1 MAGIRLKK
9 RENPAALGATG
20 AMGATSAEG
29 GGGATS
35 EGLAQEAIRARSGL
49 VGLRYPWWRLAIG
62 IAVLGL
68 IAIFAATQGSVHIP
82 FRGVVEVLTS
92 RLPWVDLPQDIPGSW
107 DTILWQ
113 LRLPRIAQAAVV
125 GASLAMSGAAYQGLF
140 KNPLADPYLVGVASG
155 AGLGAVV
162 VLLTGVPMYLAGI
175 SLLPVAAFAGG
186 TGAVAVAYSIA
197 RNSQGAP
204 TTTLILAGVAIA
216 SLTAAVTSLLI
227 LRSEP
232 ELRPVLSWLMG
243 SFISSEWK
251 ESVIVLAYS
260 VPGMAI
266 LLGFG
271 RLLNVLQLSEDHA
284 AMLGVPVEKVKLLLI
299 AAATL
304 ITAAA
309 VSFSGLIG
317 FVGLVA
323 PHVVRLIWG
332 PDYRFL
338 LPMSAI
344 VGATFLVLADLVAR
358 TIVSPGELPVGMVT
372 AFCGAPFFLYLLR
385 RRRLGVS

>member
-1 MAGIRLKK
+1 MAGISLKG
-9 RENPAALGATG
+9 RNALDPPIAKNEGERGALT
-20 AMGATSAEG
+20 AT
-29 GGGATS
+29 
-35 EGLAQEAIRARSGL
+35 RASVGL
-49 VGLRYPWWRLAIG
+49 VGLRYPWWRI
-62 IAVLGL
+62 VLGL
-68 IAIFAATQGSVHIP
+68 VALGVAAIFAASIGSVHIP
-82 FRGVVEVLTS
+82 FVSVVEIVAA
-92 RLPWVDLPQDIPGSW
+92 RLPGIDLPQDAPATW
-107 DTILWQ
+107 NTILWQ
-113 LRLPRIAQAAVV
+113 LRVPRVAQASVV
-125 GASLAMSGAAYQGLF
+125 GAALAMSGAAYQGLF

-162 VLLTGVPMYLAGI
+162 VLLTGIPMYLAGV

-197 RNSQGAP
+197 RNSRGTP

-216 SLTAAVTSLLI
+216 ALTGAVSSLLI
-227 LRSEP
+227 LRSDP
-232 ELRPVLSWLMG
+232 ELRPVLAWLMG
-243 SFISSEWK
+243 SLISSEWK
-251 ESVIVLAYS
+251 ESAIVLAYA

-271 RLLNVLQLSEDHA
+271 RMLNVLQLSEDHA

-299 AAATL
+299 GAATL
-304 ITAAA
+304 VTAAA

-344 VGATFLVLADLVAR
+344 IGATFLVLADLVAR

-385 RRRLGVS
+385 RRRLGV

>member
-1 MAGIRLKK
+1 MAGIRLKG
-9 RENPAALGATG
+9 RNALDSAIAKSEGERG
-20 AMGATSAEG
+20 AMTATRVSG
-29 GGGATS
+29 
-35 EGLAQEAIRARSGL
+35 GL
-49 VGLRYPWWRLAIG
+49 VGLRYPWWRIMLG
-62 IAVLGL
+62 LAVLAVA
-68 IAIFAATQGSVHIP
+68 AIFAASMGSVYVP
-82 FRGVVEVLTS
+82 FGAAVQVVAAGLPGVELSPDVPEA
-92 RLPWVDLPQDIPGSW
+92 W
-107 DTILWQ
+107 DTILWK
-113 LRLPRIAQAAVV
+113 LRLPRVAQAALV
-125 GASLAMSGAAYQGLF
+125 GAALAMSGAAYQGLF

-162 VLLTGVPMYLAGI
+162 VLLTGIPMYLAGI

-197 RNSQGAP
+197 RNSGGTP

-216 SLTAAVTSLLI
+216 ALTGAVSSLLI
-227 LRSEP
+227 LRSDP
-232 ELRPVLSWLMG
+232 ELRPVLAWLMG
-243 SFISSEWK
+243 SLISSEWK
-251 ESVIVLAYS
+251 ESAIVLAY
-260 VPGMAI
+260 VAPGMAV

-271 RLLNVLQLSEDHA
+271 RILNVLQLSEDHA

-299 AAATL
+299 GAATL
-304 ITAAA
+304 VTAAA

-385 RRRLGVS
+385 RRRLGV

>member
-1 MAGIRLKK
+1 MAGIRLKG
-9 RENPAALGATG
+9 RNALDSAIAKSEGERG
-20 AMGATSAEG
+20 AMTATRVSG
-29 GGGATS
+29 
-35 EGLAQEAIRARSGL
+35 GL
-49 VGLRYPWWRLAIG
+49 VGLRYPWWRIMLG
-62 IAVLGL
+62 LAVLAVA
-68 IAIFAATQGSVHIP
+68 AIFAASMGSVYVP
-82 FRGVVEVLTS
+82 FGAAVQVVAAGLPGVELSPDVPEA
-92 RLPWVDLPQDIPGSW
+92 W
-107 DTILWQ
+107 DTILWK
-113 LRLPRIAQAAVV
+113 LRLPRVAQAALV
-125 GASLAMSGAAYQGLF
+125 GAALAMSGAAYQGLF

-162 VLLTGVPMYLAGI
+162 VLLTGIPMYLAGI

-197 RNSQGAP
+197 RNSGGTP

-216 SLTAAVTSLLI
+216 ALTGAVSSLLI
-227 LRSEP
+227 LRSDP
-232 ELRPVLSWLMG
+232 ELRPVLAWLMG
-243 SFISSEWK
+243 SLISSEWK
-251 ESVIVLAYS
+251 ESAIVLAY
-260 VPGMAI
+260 VAPGMAV

-271 RLLNVLQLSEDHA
+271 RMLNVLQLSEDHA

-299 AAATL
+299 GAATL
-304 ITAAA
+304 VTAAA

-385 RRRLGVS
+385 RRRLGV

>member
-1 MAGIRLKK
+1 MAGIRLKG
-9 RENPAALGATG
+9 RGAPAPQRGARRTRTPETGEADAAGPAGALNPSRLAA
-20 AMGATSAEG
+20 
-29 GGGATS
+29 
-35 EGLAQEAIRARSGL
+35 GL
-49 VGLRYPWWRLAIG
+49 VGLRYPWWR
-62 IAVLGL
+62 IAVGL
-68 IAIFAATQGSVHIP
+68 AALVVVAIFAASQGSVSIP
-82 FRGVVEVLTS
+82 FFSVVEIVAS
-92 RLPWVDLPQDIPGSW
+92 RLPGIDLPQDAPATW

-113 LRLPRIAQAAVV
+113 LRLPRVAQAAVV
-125 GASLAMSGAAYQGLF
+125 GAALAMSGAAYQGLF

-162 VLLTGVPMYLAGI
+162 VLLTGVPMYLAGF
-175 SLLPVAAFAGG
+175 SLLPIAAFAGG
-186 TGAVAVAYSIA
+186 TGAVVVAYSIA
-197 RNSQGAP
+197 RNSQGTP

-216 SLTAAVTSLLI
+216 ALTGAVTSLLI
-227 LRSEP
+227 LRSDP

-243 SFISSEWK
+243 SFISSEWS
-251 ESVIVLAYS
+251 ESAIVLAY
-260 VPGMAI
+260 VFPGMVI

-271 RLLNVLQLSEDHA
+271 RMLNVLQLSEDHA

-304 ITAAA
+304 VTAAA

-344 VGATFLVLADLVAR
+344 IGATFLVLADLVAR

-385 RRRLGVS
+385 RRRLGV

>member
-1 MAGIRLKK
+1 MAGIRLKG
-9 RENPAALGATG
+9 RNALDPAIPKSERGRGALTATHV
-20 AMGATSAEG
+20 SA
-29 GGGATS
+29 
-35 EGLAQEAIRARSGL
+35 GL
-49 VGLRYPWWRLAIG
+49 VGLRYPWWRIMLG
-62 IAVLGL
+62 LAVLAVA
-68 IAIFAATQGSVHIP
+68 AIFAAGMGSVHVP
-82 FRGVVEVLTS
+82 FGAAVQVVAAGLPGVELS
-92 RLPWVDLPQDIPGSW
+92 SDIPEAW
-107 DTILWQ
+107 DTILWK
-113 LRLPRIAQAAVV
+113 LRLPRVAQAALV
-125 GASLAMSGAAYQGLF
+125 GAALAMSGAAYQGLF

-162 VLLTGVPMYLAGI
+162 VLLTGIPMYLAGI

-197 RNSQGAP
+197 RNSGGTP

-216 SLTAAVTSLLI
+216 SLTAAVSSLLI
-227 LRSEP
+227 LRSDP

-243 SFISSEWK
+243 SFISSEWS
-251 ESVIVLAYS
+251 ESAIVLAYAL
-260 VPGMAI
+260 PGMAI

-271 RLLNVLQLSEDHA
+271 RMLNVLQLSEDHA

-304 ITAAA
+304 VTAAA

-358 TIVSPGELPVGMVT
+358 TIVSPGELPVGLVT

-385 RRRLGVS
+385 RRRLGV

>member
-1 MAGIRLKK
+1 MDHLDAGGV
-9 RENPAALGATG
+9 A
-20 AMGATSAEG
+20 
-29 GGGATS
+29 
-35 EGLAQEAIRARSGL
+35 SGL
-49 VGLRYPWWRLAIG
+49 VGLRYPWWRV
-62 IAVLGL
+62 VLGL
-68 IAIFAATQGSVHIP
+68 VVLSLAAIFAASQGSVHIP
-82 FRGVVEVLTS
+82 FGSVVEVVAA
-92 RLPWVDLPQDIPGSW
+92 RLPGVGLSTDIPETW
-107 DTILWQ
+107 NTILWQ
-113 LRLPRIAQAAVV
+113 LRLPRVVQGALV
-125 GASLAMSGAAYQGLF
+125 GAALGMSGAAYQGLF

-162 VLLTGVPMYLAGI
+162 VLLTGIPMYLAGV
-175 SLLPVAAFAGG
+175 SLLPIAAFAGG

-197 RNSQGAP
+197 RNSRGTP

-216 SLTAAVTSLLI
+216 ALTGAVSSLLI
-227 LRSEP
+227 MRSDP
-232 ELRPVLSWLMG
+232 ELRPVLAWLMG
-243 SFISSEWK
+243 SLISSEWR
-251 ESVIVLAYS
+251 ESAIVLAYV

-299 AAATL
+299 AAATMV
-304 ITAAA
+304 TAAA

-344 VGATFLVLADLVAR
+344 IGATFLVLADLVAR
-358 TIVSPGELPVGMVT
+358 TIVSPGELPVGLVT

-385 RRRLGVS
+385 RRRVGV

>member
-1 MAGIRLKK
+1 MT
-9 RENPAALGATG
+9 ATRVSG
-20 AMGATSAEG
+20 
-29 GGGATS
+29 
-35 EGLAQEAIRARSGL
+35 GL
-49 VGLRYPWWRLAIG
+49 VGLRYPWWRIMLG
-62 IAVLGL
+62 LAVLAVA
-68 IAIFAATQGSVHIP
+68 AIFAASMGSVYVP
-82 FRGVVEVLTS
+82 FGAAVQVVAAG
-92 RLPWVDLPQDIPGSW
+92 LPGIELSPDVPEAW
-107 DTILWQ
+107 DTILWK
-113 LRLPRIAQAAVV
+113 LRLPRVAQAALV
-125 GASLAMSGAAYQGLF
+125 GAALAMSGAAYQGLF

-162 VLLTGVPMYLAGI
+162 VLLTGIPMYLAGI

-197 RNSQGAP
+197 RNSGGTP

-216 SLTAAVTSLLI
+216 ALTGAVSSLLI
-227 LRSEP
+227 LRSDP
-232 ELRPVLSWLMG
+232 ELRPVLAWLMG
-243 SFISSEWK
+243 SLISSEWK
-251 ESVIVLAYS
+251 ESAIVLAYV
-260 VPGMAI
+260 VPGMAV

-271 RLLNVLQLSEDHA
+271 RMLNVLQLSEDHA

-299 AAATL
+299 GAATL
-304 ITAAA
+304 VTAAA

-344 VGATFLVLADLVAR
+344 IGATFLVLADLVAR

-385 RRRLGVS
+385 RRRLGV

>member
-1 MAGIRLKK
+1 MDSRFRGNDGAAQNDGTARNGGAASEGGAL
-9 RENPAALGATG
+9 NPARVAA
-20 AMGATSAEG
+20 
-29 GGGATS
+29 
-35 EGLAQEAIRARSGL
+35 GL
-49 VGLRYPWWRLAIG
+49 VGLRYPWWRI
-62 IAVLGL
+62 VLGL
-68 IAIFAATQGSVHIP
+68 VALAVAAVFAASLGSVHVP
-82 FRGVVEVLTS
+82 FGSVVEIMAA
-92 RLPWVDLPQDIPGSW
+92 RLPGVELSTDIPAAW

-113 LRLPRIAQAAVV
+113 LRLPRVVQAAVV
-125 GASLAMSGAAYQGLF
+125 GAALAMSGAAYQGLF

-162 VLLTGVPMYLAGI
+162 VLLTGIPMYLAGI

-197 RNSQGAP
+197 RNSRGTP

-216 SLTAAVTSLLI
+216 ALTGAVSSLLI
-227 LRSEP
+227 LRSDP
-232 ELRPVLSWLMG
+232 ELRPVLAWLMG
-243 SFISSEWK
+243 SLISSEWK
-251 ESVIVLAYS
+251 ESAIVLAY
-260 VPGMAI
+260 VAPGMAV

-271 RLLNVLQLSEDHA
+271 RMLNVLQLSEDHA

-299 AAATL
+299 GAATL
-304 ITAAA
+304 VTAAA

-344 VGATFLVLADLVAR
+344 IGATFLVLADLVAR

-385 RRRLGVS
+385 RRRLGV

>member
-1 MAGIRLKK
+1 MAHFD
-9 RENPAALGATG
+9 A
-20 AMGATSAEG
+20 G
-29 GGGATS
+29 GVA
-35 EGLAQEAIRARSGL
+35 SGL
-49 VGLRYPWWRLAIG
+49 VGLRYPWWRV
-62 IAVLGL
+62 VLGL
-68 IAIFAATQGSVHIP
+68 MVLALAAIFAASQGSVHIP
-82 FRGVVEVLTS
+82 FGSVVEVVVA
-92 RLPWVDLPQDIPGSW
+92 RLPGVSLSTDIPETW
-107 DTILWQ
+107 NTILWQ
-113 LRLPRIAQAAVV
+113 LRLPRVVQGALV
-125 GASLAMSGAAYQGLF
+125 GAALGMSGAAYQGLF

-162 VLLTGVPMYLAGI
+162 VLLTGVPMYLAGV
-175 SLLPVAAFAGG
+175 SLLPIAAFAGG

-197 RNSQGAP
+197 RNSRGTP

-216 SLTAAVTSLLI
+216 ALTAAVSSLLI
-227 LRSEP
+227 MRSDP
-232 ELRPVLSWLMG
+232 ELRPVLAWLMG
-243 SFISSEWK
+243 SLISSEWR
-251 ESVIVLAYS
+251 ESAIVLAYV

-299 AAATL
+299 GAATL
-304 ITAAA
+304 VTAAA

-344 VGATFLVLADLVAR
+344 IGATFLVLADLVAR
-358 TIVSPGELPVGMVT
+358 TIVSPGELPVGLVT

-385 RRRLGVS
+385 RRRVGV

>member
-1 MAGIRLKK
+1 M
-9 RENPAALGATG
+9 REGTLPAAEEKGAG
-20 AMGATSAEG
+20 ARRIGA
-29 GGGATS
+29 
-35 EGLAQEAIRARSGL
+35 GL
-49 VGLRYPWWRLAIG
+49 VGLRYPWWRI
-62 IAVLGL
+62 VLGL
-68 IAIFAATQGSVHIP
+68 AVLVVAGIFAASLGSVHVP
-82 FRGVVEVLTS
+82 FGSVVEIVWA
-92 RLPWVDLPQDIPGSW
+92 RLPGVELSPDIPAAW
-107 DTILWQ
+107 ETILWK
-113 LRLPRIAQAAVV
+113 LRLPRVAQAAVV
-125 GASLAMSGAAYQGLF
+125 GAALAMSGAAYQGLF

-162 VLLTGVPMYLAGI
+162 VLLTGIPMYLAGI

-186 TGAVAVAYSIA
+186 IGAVTVAYSIA
-197 RNSQGAP
+197 RNSQGTP
-204 TTTLILAGVAIA
+204 TVTLILAGVAIA
-216 SLTAAVTSLLI
+216 SLTGAISSLLI
-227 LRSEP
+227 MRSDP
-232 ELRPVLSWLMG
+232 ELRPVLSWLLG

-251 ESVIVLAYS
+251 ESAIVLAYA
-260 VPGMAI
+260 VPGI
-266 LLGFG
+266 VVLLGFG
-271 RLLNVLQLSEDHA
+271 RVLNVLQLSEDHA

-304 ITAAA
+304 VTAAA

-323 PHVVRLIWG
+323 PHAVRLVWG

-358 TIVSPGELPVGMVT
+358 TIVSPGELPVGVVT

-385 RRRLGVS
+385 RRRLGTS

>member
-1 MAGIRLKK
+1 MVK
-9 RENPAALGATG
+9 AAA
-20 AMGATSAEG
+20 
-29 GGGATS
+29 
-35 EGLAQEAIRARSGL
+35 GL
-49 VGLRYPWWRLAIG
+49 VGLRYPWWRIVVGL
-62 IAVLGL
+62 AVLATA
-68 IAIFAATQGSVHIP
+68 AIFAASLGSVHVP
-82 FRGVVEVLTS
+82 FVSVVEIVAS
-92 RLPWVDLPQDIPGSW
+92 RLPGIELPADIPAAW
-107 DTILWQ
+107 DTILWK
-113 LRLPRIAQAAVV
+113 LRLPRVAQAAVV
-125 GASLAMSGAAYQGLF
+125 GAALAMSGAAYQGLF

-186 TGAVAVAYSIA
+186 TGAVAAAYTIA
-197 RNSQGAP
+197 RNSQGTP

-216 SLTAAVTSLLI
+216 SLTGAVSSLLI
-227 LRSEP
+227 MRSDP
-232 ELRPVLSWLMG
+232 ELRPVLSWLLG
-243 SFISSEWK
+243 TFISSEWK
-251 ESVIVLAYS
+251 ESAIVLAYA
-260 VPGMAI
+260 VPGI
-266 LLGFG
+266 VVLLGFG
-271 RLLNVLQLSEDHA
+271 RVLNVLQLSEDHA

-323 PHVVRLIWG
+323 PHAVRLVWG

-358 TIVSPGELPVGMVT
+358 TIVSPGELPVGVVT

-385 RRRLGVS
+385 RRRLGTS

>member
-1 MAGIRLKK
+1 MSAGKVAGIRLKSK
-9 RENPAALGATG
+9 ATPV
-20 AMGATSAEG
+20 APSETDG
-29 GGGATS
+29 GGPPG
-35 EGLAQEAIRARSGL
+35 EGRAQEATHARTGL
-49 VGLRYPWWRLAIG
+49 VGLRYPWWRLAAG
-62 IAVLGL
+62 LGVLA
-68 IAIFAATQGSVHIP
+68 IVAIFAASLGSVHIP
-82 FRGVVEVLTS
+82 LRGVVEVLVS
-92 RLPWVDLPQDIPGSW
+92 HLPWVDLPQDIPAAW

-125 GASLAMSGAAYQGLF
+125 GGALALSGAAYQGLF

-162 VLLTGVPMYLAGI
+162 VLLTGVPMYLAGV

-186 TGAVAVAYSIA
+186 TGAVVVAYSIA
-197 RNSQGAP
+197 RNSQGTP

-216 SLTAAVTSLLI
+216 SLTAAVSSLLI
-227 LRSEP
+227 LRSDP
-232 ELRPVLSWLMG
+232 ELRPVLSWLLG

-251 ESVIVLAYS
+251 ESAIVLAYA

-304 ITAAA
+304 VTAAA

-344 VGATFLVLADLVAR
+344 VGAGFLVLADLVAR

-385 RRRLGVS
+385 RRRLGV

>member
-1 MAGIRLKK
+1 MAGIRLKG
-9 RENPAALGATG
+9 RNALDSAIAKSEGERG
-20 AMGATSAEG
+20 AMTATRVSG
-29 GGGATS
+29 
-35 EGLAQEAIRARSGL
+35 GL
-49 VGLRYPWWRLAIG
+49 VGLRYPWWRIMLG
-62 IAVLGL
+62 LAVLAVA
-68 IAIFAATQGSVHIP
+68 AIFAASMGSVYVP
-82 FRGVVEVLTS
+82 FGAAVQVVAAGLPGVELSPDVPEA
-92 RLPWVDLPQDIPGSW
+92 W
-107 DTILWQ
+107 DTILWK
-113 LRLPRIAQAAVV
+113 LRLPRVAQAALV
-125 GASLAMSGAAYQGLF
+125 GAALAMSGAAYQGLF

-162 VLLTGVPMYLAGI
+162 VLLTGIPMYLAGI

-186 TGAVAVAYSIA
+186 TGAVAVAYSVA
-197 RNSQGAP
+197 RNSRGTP

-216 SLTAAVTSLLI
+216 ALTGAVSSLLI
-227 LRSEP
+227 LRSDP
-232 ELRPVLSWLMG
+232 ELRPVLAWLMG
-243 SFISSEWK
+243 SLISSEWK
-251 ESVIVLAYS
+251 ESAIVLAYV
-260 VPGMAI
+260 VPGMAV

-271 RLLNVLQLSEDHA
+271 RMLNVLQLSEDHA

-299 AAATL
+299 GAATL
-304 ITAAA
+304 VTAAA

-385 RRRLGVS
+385 RRRLGV